1 VDPCIVLQ
9 EGPNQK
15 SNRKRDSTPT
25 VPAPQH
31 SSINIVTA
39 SWRLMATTRP
49 GRTRRQQ
56 ALFSVLDSIV
66 LKVMKKLSRPGRP
79 RLRHLV
85 IRWVNHVVECFLWS
99 KSPMASTAW
108 SALASV
114 DMPQKSPPY
123 TRSLCSPSIVDDPI
137 SQLIRIF
144 LCALNTFAFQVLS
157 QVVRFGLLMIA
168 L

>member
-1 VDPCIVLQ
+1 MDPCIVLQ
-9 EGPNQK
+9 EGSNQK

-31 SSINIVTA
+31 SSINVTA

-66 LKVMKKLSRPGRP
+66 WKIMKKLSRPGMP

-85 IRWVNHVVECFLWS
+85 RVNHVVECSFSDLNHQWLALPCSHLLPLTCPRRVHLTRGPCADVQLW
-99 KSPMASTAW
+99 TI
-108 SALASV
+108 L
-114 DMPQKSPPY
+114 
-123 TRSLCSPSIVDDPI
+123 SPSSYAYIWVRAEYFCISSPEPSCSVRPSDDCP
-137 SQLIRIF
+137 
-144 LCALNTFAFQVLS
+144 TV
-157 QVVRFGLLMIA
+157 
-168 L
+168 